1 MNAKAGMPACRLTT
15 DRMLLF
21 VFVVT
26 AVCVITS
33 AKRVARGLIPAS
45 LGSMSAKWVAEHR
58 GSHEA

>member
-15 DRMLLF
+15 DRMLLL
-21 VFVVT
+21 VFVVI

-33 AKRVARGLIPAS
+33 AVRIARGLIPAS
-45 LGSMSAKWVAEHR
+45 LGSMSEKWVAEYR

>member
-1 MNAKAGMPACRLTT
+1 MPAHRRRTT

-21 VFVVT
+21 VLVVI

-33 AKRVARGLIPAS
+33 AVRVARGVIPAS
-45 LGSMSAKWVAEHR
+45 LGSMSEKWVAEYR